1 MSKDLKEHLK
11 KEYCTKG
18 IVKLKV
24 VFDKGN
30 THRTSLE
37 EPREAEVMGKKSES
51 PEKDNSEED
60 TLNIKDFKHRVAE
73 VREVIYENQR
83 RGLFGGFSAS
93 SLLPLVDKR
102 GQWSWKDGTPC
113 EGGLDNLRLTPGWE
127 WIDNW
132 KYTVSAK
139 YDRDGWQYAFSFW
152 DSNWSSEPQPQTFV
166 RKRKWTRNRRMI
178 VDPKRAEESIKKAQQ
193 DQDLSESV
201 RHSLPTIIES
211 KLTLANNYTLTIAVT
226 LLLLVTSIVLQIYII
241 HRI

>member
-1 MSKDLKEHLK
+1 
-11 KEYCTKG
+11 
-18 IVKLKV
+18 
-24 VFDKGN
+24 
-30 THRTSLE
+30 
-37 EPREAEVMGKKSES
+37 MGKKSES

-178 VDPKRAEESIKKAQQ
+178 VDPKRAEESIKKAIQPFIKFVYFIITERCLWVQAQQ